1 VREITQELYKDKNVL
16 ALMLYGSVSRHEES
30 VNSDID
36 LLIII
41 NEKYCQKRHI
51 IRYGITVEY
60 LEMHIEYLQN
70 FIAENEIPVL
80 FTLTEGIVLF
90 DKNSLFEQFIAEAR
104 NIIRKG
110 PPINKKWENERYKTK
125 RRSEVTEIYKDLLD
139 LDDEITF
146 NYLIS
151 LLITNVIPL
160 LIENYKLWTKTRKK
174 TINYL
179 KSQCYDGYKYIEIL
193 LSSKFSLPEKRNAA
207 KDLIEYALKQHV
219 GIWGSWYGK
228 SKNQKL
234 TICLSTS
241 CYTGRY
247 NCRRK
252 C

>member
-1 VREITQELYKDKNVL
+1 MINHQELVNEITQELYKDKNVL

-36 LLIII
+36 LLVII
-41 NEKYCQKRHI
+41 NEKHCQKRHI

-60 LEMHIEYLQN
+60 LEMNIEYLQN

-125 RRSEVTEIYKDLLD
+125 KRSEVTEIYKDLLD

-160 LIENYKLWTKTRKK
+160 LNENYNLWPKTRKE
-174 TINYL
+174 TIKYL

-207 KDLIEYALKQHV
+207 KDLIEYALKQHG
-219 GIWGSWYGK
+219 GILEGDAIIFK
-228 SKNQKL
+228 F
-234 TICLSTS
+234 
-241 CYTGRY
+241 
-247 NCRRK
+247 
-252 C
+252 